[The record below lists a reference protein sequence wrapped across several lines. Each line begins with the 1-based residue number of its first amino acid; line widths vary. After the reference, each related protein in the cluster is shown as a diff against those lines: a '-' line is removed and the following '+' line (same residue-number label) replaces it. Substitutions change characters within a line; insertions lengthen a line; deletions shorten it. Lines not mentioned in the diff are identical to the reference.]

1 MPCASKIVV
10 FDLDETLG
18 YYTELGMFWDT
29 LKEYLTSI
37 KSDKILNQSDFNK
50 ILDLYPEFNRPN
62 IINILNYLKQK
73 KKANHCHKLMIYTN
87 NQGPLEWA
95 KMLIQYFEDK
105 MKYKLFD
112 QIIAAFKVQGKQVE
126 IYRTSHSKTHKD
138 LLKCSKIPEDTQ
150 ICFLD
155 DVYYPG
161 MSHDNV
167 YYINLKPYEYNLK
180 FDVMIQRF
188 IDSAIISD
196 LPTSCNKYL
205 LDSLNQF
212 AYTYVGK
219 TTQDNAV
226 DKIVSKK
233 VLQHLHTF
241 FNKHTP
247 DMTRRK
253 KNNKNKIKN
262 KTVKNKTVKNKTVK
276 NN

>member
-1 MPCASKIVV
+1 MPCVSKIVV

-18 YYTELGMFWDT
+18 YYTELGMFWDV

-37 KSDKILNQSDFNK
+37 KSDKMLNQSDFNK

-73 KKANHCHKLMIYTN
+73 KKANQCHKLMIYTN
-87 NQGPLEWA
+87 NQGPREWA

-105 MKYKLFD
+105 INYKLFD

-126 IYRTSHSKTHKD
+126 IYRTSHLKTHKD
-138 LLKCSKIPEDTQ
+138 LLTCSKIPEDTQ

-180 FDVMIQRF
+180 FDVMIKRF
-188 IDSAIISD
+188 IDRGVIAD
-196 LPTSCNKYL
+196 LPTSCSEIL
-205 LDSLNQF
+205 IDAMQQF

-219 TTQDNAV
+219 HEKDNTI

-233 VLQHLHTF
+233 VLQHLQTF
-241 FNKHTP
+241 FNKRAN
-247 DMTRRK
+247 DATRRK
-253 KNNKNKIKN
+253 KNIKSKN
-262 KTVKNKTVKNKTVK
+262 KTFKNKN
-276 NN
+276 

>member
-105 MKYKLFD
+105 IKYKLFD

-188 IDSAIISD
+188 IDSAIIAD
-196 LPTSCNKYL
+196 LPTSCSKYL
-205 LDSLNQF
+205 LDNMNQF

-262 KTVKNKTVKNKTVK
+262 KTVKNKTVKN
-276 NN
+276 N